1 MERDEA
7 RRGCGDE
14 QAGEWVF
21 VRVEAMLLVK
31 LQCGFVF
38 AVVAMSDM
46 GGGLWQS
53 LPRRACNKVFE
64 RVGRWVGY

>member
-21 VRVEAMLLVK
+21 VRVEVMLLVE

-46 GGGLWQS
+46 GGVCGNRCPGGHVMRS
-53 LPRRACNKVFE
+53 
-64 RVGRWVGY
+64 